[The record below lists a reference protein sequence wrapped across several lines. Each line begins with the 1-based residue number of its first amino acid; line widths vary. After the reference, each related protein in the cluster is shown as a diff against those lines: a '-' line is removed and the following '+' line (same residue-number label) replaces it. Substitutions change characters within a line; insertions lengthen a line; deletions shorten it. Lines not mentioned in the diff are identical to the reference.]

1 MSSATVVGGGV
12 IGLSCAWRLARAGW
26 AVTICDA
33 APEAREASW
42 AAAGMLAP
50 HLEAHAPDD
59 LWRFGVES
67 LALWP
72 EWTAALGG
80 GAAIDHGARG
90 GLLPVLDEADERN
103 ARARLAFLAAA
114 GVDARML
121 DTAELRRL
129 EPSLSASLRGALLV
143 PGGQVDTRRLLAALQ
158 SAGSAAGVRLRYG
171 AAVRR
176 IAAGEVE
183 LADGVR
189 ERSDLVVIASGA
201 WTPGLAAASGLA
213 LSGEPV
219 KGQLV
224 RLRAPDGLLGRFVF
238 AHQRAYLVPRAGCG
252 IVIGAT
258 MVEAGFDKAED
269 AEAIA
274 RLAESARSLLPA
286 LRDAPIAE
294 TWTGL
299 RPRLRGGHP
308 LIAAARPGLI
318 VATGHFRNG
327 ILLSPATAE
336 AVLAL
341 AEGRAPSAAA
351 DPFTRLPL
359 RTATG

>member
-1 MSSATVVGGGV
+1 MSRLTVVGGGV
-12 IGLSCAWRLARAGW
+12 IGLSCAWRLARAGHT
-26 AVTICDA
+26 VTVCDA

-72 EWTAALGG
+72 EFAAALGG
-80 GAAIDHGARG
+80 APAIDYGARG
-90 GLLPVLDEADERN
+90 GLLPVQDDEDERD

-114 GVDARML
+114 GVDARWL
-121 DTAELRRL
+121 GPAELL
-129 EPSLSASLRGALLV
+129 SIEPNLSLSLRGALLV

-158 SAGSAAGVRLRYG
+158 SASSAAGVRLRYG
-171 AAVRR
+171 TAVRR

-183 LADGVR
+183 LADGAS
-189 ERSDLVVIASGA
+189 ERADQVVIASGA
-201 WTPGLAAASGLA
+201 WTPALAAASGLA
-213 LSGEPV
+213 LQGEPV

-224 RLRAPDGLLGRFVF
+224 RLRAPDGLLARFVF
-238 AHQRAYLVPRAGCG
+238 AHQRAYLVPRAGSG

-258 MVEAGFDKAED
+258 MVESGFDKAED
-269 AEAIA
+269 AGAIA
-274 RLAESARSLLPA
+274 RLAENARVVMPA
-286 LRDAPIAE
+286 LREAAIAE

-299 RPRLRGGHP
+299 RPRLQGGHP
-308 LIAAARPGLI
+308 LVARAAPGLI

-351 DPFTRLPL
+351 APFACLPARGATR
-359 RTATG
+359 